1 MARMKPPQR
10 GELYWASLDPM
21 IGSEIAKTRPALI
34 ISNDVGNRYADRV
47 IVAPISSSGL
57 GKIYPFEVHLN
68 PGEGGLAKET
78 KILLDQIRTLDKS
91 RLSEQIGTL
100 SAERMEEV
108 NRAIRIS
115 LAV

>member
-1 MARMKPPQR
+1 MKPPQR
-10 GELYWASLDPM
+10 GELYWANLDPA

-34 ISNDVGNRYADRV
+34 ISNDIGNQYADRV
-47 IVAPISSSGL
+47 TVAPISSNGL
-57 GKIYPFEVHLN
+57 GKIYPFEVHLK
-68 PGEGGLAKET
+68 PGEGGLVKAS

-91 RLSEQIGTL
+91 RLGQPIGIL

>member
-1 MARMKPPQR
+1 MAHLKPPQR
-10 GELYWASLDPM
+10 GELYWVNLDPV

-34 ISNDVGNRYADRV
+34 ISNDIGNQYADRV
-47 IVAPISSSGL
+47 IVAPISSSSL
-57 GKIYPFEVHLN
+57 RKIYPFEVLLS
-68 PGEGGLAKET
+68 PGESGLSKES

-91 RLSEQIGTL
+91 RLGQQIGVL
-100 SAERMEEV
+100 SAERMEAV

>member
-1 MARMKPPQR
+1 MKPPQR
-10 GELYWASLDPM
+10 GELYWANLDPA

-34 ISNDVGNRYADRV
+34 ISNDVGNQYADRV
-47 IVAPISSSGL
+47 IVAPISSGSL
-57 GKIYPFEVHLN
+57 GKIYPFEVHLK
-68 PGEGGLAKET
+68 PGEGGLSKES

-91 RLSEQIGTL
+91 RLGQPIGAL
-100 SAERMEEV
+100 STERIEDV

>member
-1 MARMKPPQR
+1 MKPPQR
-10 GELYWASLDPM
+10 GELYWATLDPV

-34 ISNDVGNRYADRV
+34 ISNDVGNQYADRV

-68 PGEGGLAKET
+68 PGEGGLSKES

-91 RLSEQIGTL
+91 RLSQQVGVL

>member
-1 MARMKPPQR
+1 MTVPRR
-10 GELYWASLDPM
+10 GDIYWANLDPVV
-21 IGSEIAKTRPALI
+21 GSEIAKTRPALI
-34 ISNDVGNRYADRV
+34 ISNDIGNQYADRV

-68 PGEGGLAKET
+68 QGEGGLSKES

-91 RLSEQIGTL
+91 RLGQLIGAL
-100 SAERMEEV
+100 SAERIEEV

>member
-1 MARMKPPQR
+1 MAYMKPPQR
-10 GELYWASLDPM
+10 GEVYWFNLDPV
-21 IGSEIAKTRPALI
+21 IGSEIAKARPALI
-34 ISNDVGNRYADRV
+34 ISNNVGNQYADRV
-47 IVAPISSSGL
+47 IVAPISSSSL
-57 GKIYPFEVHLN
+57 DKTYPFEVRLS
-68 PGEGGLAKET
+68 PAESGLSKES

-91 RLSEQIGTL
+91 RLGEQIGVL